1 MGIETFWE
9 KEDLKETFNPP
20 GEFTLMVLK
29 TLGPDPNLHWL
40 VVEEPFAQ
48 RRRLQYLVHGEVD
61 A

>member
-9 KEDLKETFNPP
+9 KEDLKETKSPP
-20 GEFTLMVLK
+20 GEITLMVLK

-40 VVEEPFAQ
+40 VDEEPMLRDVAKDP
-48 RRRLQYLVHGEVD
+48 LLGEVG

>member
-40 VVEEPFAQ
+40 VV
-48 RRRLQYLVHGEVD
+48 GELMLKDVAKAPVLRGVD